1 MKRAGFTLIEVLM
14 AMGVLIIAVS
24 IIANL
29 QLRSLLRMT
38 RDRDD
43 IEKVYLLKQELFKH
57 FLEQQKQKKKFTSS
71 LENPE
76 IKFTTNVDQ
85 IHSKSA
91 LADLKENLLWV
102 KTEGQW
108 KLDNDKRSTNMVA
121 LVFKP
126 REKKDEKKK

>member
-43 IEKVYLLKQELFKH
+43 IEKVYLVKQELFKH
-57 FLEQQKQKKKFTSS
+57 LLEQQKQKKKFTSS

-121 LVFKP
+121 LVFRP

>member
-1 MKRAGFTLIEVLM
+1 MKRAAFTLIEVLM

-43 IEKVYLLKQELFKH
+43 IEKVYLVKQELFKH

-71 LENPE
+71 LENPA

-121 LVFKP
+121 LVFRP

>member
-43 IEKVYLLKQELFKH
+43 IEKVYLVKQELFKH